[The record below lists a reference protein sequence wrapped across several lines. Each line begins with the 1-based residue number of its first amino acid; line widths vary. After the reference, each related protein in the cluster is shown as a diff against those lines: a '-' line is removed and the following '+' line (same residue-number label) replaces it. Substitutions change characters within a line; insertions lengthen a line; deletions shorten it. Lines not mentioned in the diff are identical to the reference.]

1 VLGQS
6 QQHCRGNPAS
16 RESFSFVNG
25 DTARQAVF
33 STARYAALMEIKDKV
48 AVVTGGG
55 SGIGE
60 ALVERFRAEGARG
73 LVVVDRDGANAERVA
88 QHVGGKAVELDVT
101 NETAI
106 ADVVAETVDDHGR
119 LDIFVSNAGYV
130 TQGGL
135 ETDNAEIQRMWEV
148 HVMSHIYAARAAVP
162 VMVANGGGYLLNTAS
177 AAGLLTQLGS
187 MQYAVTKAAAV
198 SLGEFLSITYGERG
212 IRVSM
217 LCPQAVETNIL
228 SNSPDRLDQGTG
240 TPGSAAGDGVLTA
253 AQLAD
258 TVIECM
264 AEERFL
270 VLPHPEVQTYR
281 ERKASDVDRW
291 ISGMQ
296 RFQSRLYADS
306 DLAPADWLLS

>member
-1 VLGQS
+1 
-6 QQHCRGNPAS
+6 
-16 RESFSFVNG
+16 VNG

-33 STARYAALMEIKDKV
+33 CTGRYAAVMEIKDKV
-48 AVVTGGG
+48 AIVTGGG

-88 QHVGGKAVELDVT
+88 QQAGGKAVEMDVT
-101 NETAI
+101 DENAI
-106 ADVVAETVDDHGR
+106 AHVVAETVDDHGT

-148 HVMSHIYAARAAVP
+148 HVMSHVYAARAAVP

-253 AQLAD
+253 EQLAE

-281 ERKASDVDRW
+281 ERKASDIDRW
-291 ISGMQ
+291 INGMQ
-296 RFQSRLYADS
+296 RFQARLYADR

>member
-1 VLGQS
+1 
-6 QQHCRGNPAS
+6 
-16 RESFSFVNG
+16 VNG

-33 STARYAALMEIKDKV
+33 CTGHYAAVMEIKDKV
-48 AVVTGGG
+48 AIVTGGG

-88 QHVGGKAVELDVT
+88 QQAGGKAVEMDVT
-101 NETAI
+101 DENAI
-106 ADVVAETVDDHGR
+106 AHVVAQTVDDHGT

-148 HVMSHIYAARAAVP
+148 HVMSHVYAARAAVP

-253 AQLAD
+253 EQLAE

-281 ERKASDVDRW
+281 ERKASDIDRW
-291 ISGMQ
+291 INGMQ
-296 RFQSRLYADS
+296 RFQARLYADR

>member
-1 VLGQS
+1 MQ
-6 QQHCRGNPAS
+6 
-16 RESFSFVNG
+16 
-25 DTARQAVF
+25 
-33 STARYAALMEIKDKV
+33 IKDKV
-48 AVVTGGG
+48 AIVTGGG

-60 ALVERFRAEGARG
+60 ALAKRFHDEGASG
-73 LVVVDRDGANAERVA
+73 VVVVDRDGSNAERVA
-88 QHVGGKAVELDVT
+88 QTIGATAVELDVT
-101 NETAI
+101 DESGIVDLVNQ
-106 ADVVAETVDDHGR
+106 TVKDHGT

-130 TQGGL
+130 TQGGV
-135 ETDNAEIQRMWEV
+135 EADNDEIQRMWEV
-148 HVMSHIYAARAAVP
+148 HVMSHIYAARASIP

-187 MQYAVTKAAAV
+187 MQYSITKAAAV
-198 SLGEFLSITYGERG
+198 SLGEFLAITYGERG

-228 SNSPDRLDQGTG
+228 ANSPDRLDQDRG

-253 AQLAD
+253 EQLAD

-264 AEERFL
+264 TEERFL

-281 ERKASDVDRW
+281 ERKANDGDRW

-296 RFQSRLYADS
+296 RFQSQLFADG
-306 DLAPADWLLS
+306 DFTPADWLLS

>member
-1 VLGQS
+1 MQ
-6 QQHCRGNPAS
+6 
-16 RESFSFVNG
+16 
-25 DTARQAVF
+25 
-33 STARYAALMEIKDKV
+33 IKDKV
-48 AVVTGGG
+48 AIVTGGG

-60 ALVERFRAEGARG
+60 ALAKRFHDEGASG
-73 LVVVDRDGANAERVA
+73 VVVVDRDGSNAARVA
-88 QHVGGKAVELDVT
+88 QTIGATAVELDVT
-101 NETAI
+101 DESGIVDLVNQ
-106 ADVVAETVDDHGR
+106 TVKDHGT

-130 TQGGL
+130 TQGGV
-135 ETDNAEIQRMWEV
+135 EADNDEIQRMWEV
-148 HVMSHIYAARAAVP
+148 HVMSHIYAARASIP

-187 MQYAVTKAAAV
+187 MQYSITKAAAV
-198 SLGEFLSITYGERG
+198 SLGEFLAITYGERG

-228 SNSPDRLDQGTG
+228 ANSPDRLDQDRG

-253 AQLAD
+253 EQLAD

-264 AEERFL
+264 TEERFL

-281 ERKASDVDRW
+281 ERKANDVDRW

-296 RFQSRLYADS
+296 RFQSQLFADG
-306 DLAPADWLLS
+306 DFTPADWLLS